1 MKERFAPLARSLTI
15 TYVLLVVYASLHPF
29 TGWRDN
35 GISLFGYLNA
45 PWPRYYTGFDLT
57 LNVLAY
63 APLGF
68 LLVPTL
74 ARLGLLIAALLAV
87 LIGSGLSLT
96 METLQ
101 NFLPSR
107 VPSNIDLACNS
118 IGALIG
124 ATAGMNWGRTLLD
137 GGRLYRLRVRR
148 LIPGRRGESGLV
160 LLGLWLLALLSPA
173 ALLFGSGDLRALL
186 EALELP
192 ALPYSARRFVVL
204 EAAVA
209 ASGLLCAGLI
219 AWSLLRRPSRWL
231 LIPFLLL
238 PLVVKGFTNAVLV
251 NAAQFIQWLTPG
263 NSAGL
268 AIGAVALYAATWL
281 PALAQRMLAAM
292 SLMLATALVNLA
304 PENPYLTASLA
315 VWQQGHF
322 FNFNGLTRLVS
333 SLWPFAALAWLMLP
347 HPRQEDRA

>member
-1 MKERFAPLARSLTI
+1 MKEHPAPLARSLAI
-15 TYVLLVVYASLHPF
+15 VYVLLIVYASLHPF
-29 TGWRDN
+29 TGWRDS
-35 GISLFGYLNA
+35 GASIFGYLAA
-45 PWPRYYTGFDLT
+45 PWPRYYTGFDLA

-74 ARLGLLIAALLAV
+74 ARLGIFTAALAAV
-87 LIGSGLSLT
+87 LIGSGLSFA

-118 IGALIG
+118 LGALIG

-137 GGRLYRLRVRR
+137 GGRLYRLRVRQV
-148 LIPGRRGESGLV
+148 ISGRRGEFGLV
-160 LLGLWLLALLSPA
+160 LLGLWLLALLNPQ
-173 ALLFGSGDLRALL
+173 ALLFGSGDLRVLL
-186 EALELP
+186 EMLELP
-192 ALPYSARRFVVL
+192 ALPYSARRFVAL

-209 ASGLLCAGLI
+209 AAGLLCAGLI
-219 AWSLLRRPSRWL
+219 AWSLLRRPHRRL
-231 LIPFLLL
+231 LIAFLLL
-238 PLVVKGFTNAVLV
+238 PLLIRGFANAVLV
-251 NAAQFIQWLTPG
+251 NAAQFVQWLTPG

-292 SLMLATALVNLA
+292 ALMLATALVNLA
-304 PENPYLTASLA
+304 PENPYLSASLA

-333 SLWPFAALAWLMLP
+333 SLWPFAALAYLMLP
-347 HPRQEDRA
+347 RSREEAAT